1 MNEQALLKKA
11 LELGF
16 ANAALVDTADVTFI
30 PAFRP
35 LCQENLCG
43 KYGVNYAC
51 PPDCG
56 TVEEMRRKL
65 QSWPRALVMQTMW
78 DIDDAM
84 DERQPK
90 PANKPGAEVGNDI
103 AIKVRADKYIVILRM
118 HDKAHTHCV
127 HNAVVKRNLR
137 VFLRNLPRNVKEQP
151 VSAFHDVC
159 FMYGSDFFS
168 AFADGIFKGIAH
180 DAFTALA
187 GD

>member
-1 MNEQALLKKA
+1 MYRLKDCS
-11 LELGF
+11 GF
-16 ANAALVDTADVTFI
+16 A
-30 PAFRP
+30 
-35 LCQENLCG
+35 
-43 KYGVNYAC
+43 
-51 PPDCG
+51 
-56 TVEEMRRKL
+56 
-65 QSWPRALVMQTMW
+65 
-78 DIDDAM
+78 DIRTG
-84 DERQPK
+84 RQPK

-127 HNAVVKRNLR
+127 HNAVAKRNLR

>member
-65 QSWPRALVMQTMW
+65 QSWPRALGQ
-78 DIDDAM
+78 
-84 DERQPK
+84 R
-90 PANKPGAEVGNDI
+90 PGHRPLYRPQV
-103 AIKVRADKYIVILRM
+103 
-118 HDKAHTHCV
+118 
-127 HNAVVKRNLR
+127 
-137 VFLRNLPRNVKEQP
+137 
-151 VSAFHDVC
+151 
-159 FMYGSDFFS
+159 
-168 AFADGIFKGIAH
+168 
-180 DAFTALA
+180 
-187 GD
+187 